1 MIDFWFNV
9 LTGMGC
15 RPAIADAWTDVFAR
29 VMDERPFSS
38 DHDLPN
44 FLGQA
49 LHEST
54 MLESVEE
61 SLYYSEKRLMAV
73 WPRRFPTLAAA
84 KPYARNPRALAEFAY
99 GGRLGNDLPGDGWR
113 YRGRGLIQVTGKAN
127 YRAMERATGYPLLSE
142 PDLLLEKEPALRVSI
157 AWWEINVPD
166 SAFGNVET
174 VTRIVNGGRTGL
186 EHRRQLTN
194 RAYQVLGE
202 FA

>member
-15 RPAIADAWTDVFAR
+15 RPTIADAWTDVFAR

-127 YRAMERATGYPLLSE
+127 YRAMERATGFPLLAE
-142 PDLLLEKEPALRVSI
+142 PDMLLEKEPALRVSI